1 MTRRYTRVLITLLQ
15 LGWTLALASLQ
26 SKRNYLASSRVHRKF
41 VARSYDQFNKRERA
55 KKLDRNSVEE
65 TKMSSKKESIL
76 I

>member
-41 VARSYDQFNKRERA
+41 VARSYDQFNERKRE
-55 KKLDRNSVEE
+55 S
-65 TKMSSKKESIL
+65 
-76 I
+76 